1 MKKLAL
7 LFAACA
13 FSALTANALTV
24 QYGTA
29 GTFNCTN
36 AAGSVSGCGTSSISF
51 GSLPG
56 TGVTMSFTAI
66 PNGTTVNATTAA
78 SLGDLVVACIGGGTS
93 CASQTI
99 PAGLTLTVNAT
110 QQLPTAGGPVS
121 IPSGTITGS
130 VSGTSNSGVITWPG
144 NNTIN
149 IGVVSYRVANNPL
162 NLVPPSTQ
170 GGDTSVQGVIA
181 DNSVPEPATF
191 GMFGAALVGLGL
203 LRRRA

>member
-13 FSALTANALTV
+13 FSALTASALTV

-29 GTFNCTN
+29 GVFNCTN
-36 AAGSVSGCGTSSISF
+36 SAGSVSGCGTTTIQF
-51 GSLPG
+51 GTLPG
-56 TGVTMSFTAI
+56 TGVQMAYTAI
-66 PNGTTVNATTAA
+66 PNSTTVNATSAA
-78 SLGDLVVACIGGGTS
+78 SLGDIVVSCIGGGTS

-99 PAGLTLTVNAT
+99 PSGLTLTVNVS

-121 IPSGTITGS
+121 IPAGSITGA

-149 IGVVSYRVANNPL
+149 IGVVIYRVANNPL
-162 NLVPPSTQ
+162 NLVPPSSQ
-170 GGDTSVQGVIA
+170 GGDTSVQGVVT

-191 GMFGAALVGLGL
+191 AMFGVALVGLGM